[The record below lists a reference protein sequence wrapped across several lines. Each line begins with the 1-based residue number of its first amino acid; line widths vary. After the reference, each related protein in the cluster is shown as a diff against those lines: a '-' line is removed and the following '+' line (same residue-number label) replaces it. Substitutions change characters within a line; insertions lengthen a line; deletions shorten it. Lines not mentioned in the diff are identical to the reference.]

1 MAPSAT
7 TSANGS
13 IPVANGDGHTNA
25 AASSSKST
33 PGDYTSYLSVAARS
47 RLPSPIRSLFPAEKI
62 PGMISLL
69 AGKPNAD
76 TYPIANMSLQL
87 KPVEEGGEAK
97 NLVIQGADLEEAL
110 QYGMTDGLPRL
121 NAWLV
126 NLQST
131 VHRCPVDPPNWKVTL
146 GTGSQDLLNKSFE
159 ALLDPEV
166 DSILCESPA
175 YAGILPCLSA
185 LRVNIV
191 SVESDEQGLSA
202 KALSEILASWPSD
215 RRLPKAI
222 YTTPTGANPSGTTS
236 TEQRKGDVLSI
247 CRQYGILILEDD
259 PYYYLN
265 FEGLEED
272 SVTRVRPQSYFS
284 LDQQH
289 PDTSKRGLVLRYD
302 SFSKILSGG
311 MRLGFMTANP
321 TFTTAIDRTSASANL
336 HCSGVAQ
343 AVALAI
349 LEHWT
354 LPGFLQ
360 HVDRVATFYKERRDR
375 FEGAARKILGGEP
388 EGDAPRRPAVAHW
401 ITPKAGMFLWLKLRL
416 PRADAAGASA
426 LSDEM
431 DSFEIIS
438 NEAKAAGV
446 LAVPGK
452 AFMPNGEPSCYVR
465 TSFSL
470 LPEDQF
476 DEGFRRLR
484 GVVEKVWEKSG
495 QEMTAM

>member
-1 MAPSAT
+1 
-7 TSANGS
+7 
-13 IPVANGDGHTNA
+13 
-25 AASSSKST
+25 
-33 PGDYTSYLSVAARS
+33 
-47 RLPSPIRSLFPAEKI
+47 
-62 PGMISLL
+62 MISLL

-121 NAWLV
+121 NSWLV

-159 ALLDPEV
+159 ALLDPQV

-202 KALSEILASWPSD
+202 KSLSEILASWPSD
-215 RRLPKAI
+215 RRPPKAI

-289 PDTSKRGLVLRYD
+289 PEPSKRGLVLRYD

-375 FEGAARKILGGEP
+375 FESAARRILGGEP
-388 EGDAPRRPAVAHW
+388 GGDDQAGRRPAVAHW
-401 ITPKAGMFLWLKLRL
+401 ITPKAGMFLWLQLRL
-416 PRADAAGASA
+416 PHTDASGASSS
-426 LSDEM
+426 SDEM

-495 QEMTAM
+495 QELTAM